1 MKYDLIH
8 IRYVLDILSLYMLS
22 LILNYN
28 LKYNFKQVKVKLN
41 IFELIVLKF
50 IYILRKT
57 LKNSCSFKLLITYYL
72 NNRIIKIRYKYL
84 CVYLIIFNTI
94 S

>member
-22 LILNYN
+22 LMLNYN
-28 LKYNFKQVKVKLN
+28 LKYNFKQVKVELN
-41 IFELIVLKF
+41 IFKLIVLKF

-57 LKNSCSFKLLITYYL
+57 LKNSCSFGLLVTYYL
-72 NNRIIKIRYKYL
+72 NNRT
-84 CVYLIIFNTI
+84 VI

>member
-41 IFELIVLKF
+41 IFKLIVLKF

-57 LKNSCSFKLLITYYL
+57 LKNSCSFWLLVTYYL
-72 NNRIIKIRYKYL
+72 NNRT
-84 CVYLIIFNTI
+84 VI

>member
-8 IRYVLDILSLYMLS
+8 IRYVLDILSLM
-22 LILNYN
+22 LNYN
-28 LKYNFKQVKVKLN
+28 LKYNFKQVRVKLN
-41 IFELIVLKF
+41 IFKLIVLKF

-57 LKNSCSFKLLITYYL
+57 LKNSCSFELLITYYL
-72 NNRIIKIRYKYL
+72 YNET
-84 CVYLIIFNTI
+84 VI

>member
-22 LILNYN
+22 LMLNYN
-28 LKYNFKQVKVKLN
+28 LKYNFKQVKVELN
-41 IFELIVLKF
+41 IFKLIVLKF

-57 LKNSCSFKLLITYYL
+57 LKNSCSFELLITYYL
-72 NNRIIKIRYKYL
+72 YNKT
-84 CVYLIIFNTI
+84 VI

>member
-41 IFELIVLKF
+41 IFKLIVLKF

-57 LKNSCSFKLLITYYL
+57 LKNSCSFELLITYYL
-72 NNRIIKIRYKYL
+72 YNKI
-84 CVYLIIFNTI
+84 VI

>member
-41 IFELIVLKF
+41 IFKLIVFKI
-50 IYILRKT
+50 IYSKRK
-57 LKNSCSFKLLITYYL
+57 I
-72 NNRIIKIRYKYL
+72 
-84 CVYLIIFNTI
+84 
-94 S
+94 